1 MYVVVLLLGYMVAT
15 ACPKDTYSDYSQSC
29 SDKSEF
35 NIRQNAYG
43 DGFLP
48 NDSGMECPP
57 GLFCN
62 NRTCKC
68 AHYPYPYDIIKCDEE
83 KGTSAILDCYCATFD
98 DSKNI
103 TEIGACIY
111 NCDNNMSG
119 IDNVYN
125 SLTQN
130 DSIMTCS
137 SFNRA
142 GALCGQCL
150 PEYYPLA
157 YSFNL
162 TCIKCPHV
170 GWNWG
175 RYIMTAYLPL
185 TLFCF
190 FVLFFEINAVTSHLH
205 PVIWCS
211 QTISLSAMSRM
222 LFLHT
227 SLQKYPI
234 FMMIIK
240 IVFSFYGV
248 WNFDFFRIFYSDIC
262 LGIGFLPTLAL
273 DYAIAVYPLLLMAIT
288 YHLVKLYDKNYRVIV
303 IMWKPFR
310 ALFFLFKKN
319 FDVRTSMIDS
329 CVTFFYLSSIK
340 FLSVTFD
347 LLVPTPVYELHQDG
361 YNYTFGLYYSGD
373 IEYFGKEH
381 LPYAILAIVVSIVFV
396 VLPLTVLALY
406 PFAFFHKFLNCI
418 PVRWHILHT
427 FMDAFQGVYKDG
439 TEPGTRDCR
448 WFAAVFF
455 LVRVI
460 GFVVYAFA
468 HNIIFSYLAAV
479 ILLLLVLLI
488 VNVQPFKAPVAHY
501 SKINATFFSL
511 LILIF
516 IVVCGKD
523 VAGIKVQQFIQVF
536 NVLLIFAGIIP
547 LLYTLLLILYSIYSH
562 SGLGSRLASRIRSRR
577 RGYELING
585 NGGDSCDSM
594 AHVRDHHS
602 SGSLTTF
609 SQ

>member
-1 MYVVVLLLGYMVAT
+1 MYMAILLLLGYMVAV
-15 ACPKDTYSDYSQSC
+15 ACTEDYGQSC
-29 SDKSEF
+29 SDL
-35 NIRQNAYG
+35 NAYSN
-43 DGFLP
+43 GF
-48 NDSGMECPP
+48 DSGMECPP

-68 AHYPYPYDIIKCDEE
+68 AHYHYPYDSIKCDEE
-83 KGTSAILDCYCATFD
+83 KGTSALLDCYCATFD
-98 DSKNI
+98 NSKNI
-103 TEIGACIY
+103 TQVGACIY
-111 NCDNNMSG
+111 NCNNNMSG
-119 IDNVYN
+119 VDNVYD

-130 DSIMTCS
+130 DSIITCS

-142 GALCGQCL
+142 GALCGRCL

-162 TCIKCPHV
+162 TCVKCPHV
-170 GWNWG
+170 GWNWS
-175 RYIMTAYLPL
+175 RYIMAAYLPL

-211 QTISLSAMSRM
+211 QVISISALSRM
-222 LFLHT
+222 LFLH
-227 SLQKYPI
+227 SSFQKYI
-234 FMMIIK
+234 ITIK
-240 IVFSFYGV
+240 ILLSLYGV

-273 DYAIAVYPLLLMAIT
+273 DYVIAVYPLLLMAIT
-288 YHLVKLYDKNYRVIV
+288 YLLVKLYDKNYRVIV

-310 ALFFLFKKN
+310 TLFFLFKKN
-319 FDVRTSMIDS
+319 FDVQTSMIDS
-329 CVTFFYLSSIK
+329 CVTFFYLSSVK

-381 LPYAILAIVVSIVFV
+381 LPYAILAIIVSIVFV

-406 PFAFFHKFLNCI
+406 PFAFFQKFLNCI

-455 LVRVI
+455 LVRMI

-468 HNIIFSYLAAV
+468 HNIIFFYLAAV
-479 ILLLLVLLI
+479 VVLLLVLLI

-511 LILIF
+511 LIFLY
-516 IVVCGKD
+516 IVVCGKG
-523 VAGIKVQQFIQVF
+523 VADIKVQQFIQVF
-536 NVLLIFAGIIP
+536 NVLLIFAVIIP
-547 LLYTLLLILYSIYSH
+547 LLYTLLLILYWICSR

-577 RGYELING
+577 RGYELINE

-594 AHVRDHHS
+594 AHARDHHS
-602 SGSLTTF
+602 SGSLITF

>member
-1 MYVVVLLLGYMVAT
+1 MYIAIFLLGITVASAST
-15 ACPKDTYSDYSQSC
+15 EDYNTCC
-29 SDKSEF
+29 SD
-35 NIRQNAYG
+35 NIECNAYG

-68 AHYPYPYDIIKCDEE
+68 AHYHYPYDIIKCDEE

-98 DSKNI
+98 DSKNV
-103 TEIGACIY
+103 TQVGACIY
-111 NCDNNMSG
+111 NCNKNM
-119 IDNVYN
+119 YN
-125 SLTQN
+125 SLTRN
-130 DSIMTCS
+130 DSIKTCS

-142 GALCGQCL
+142 GALCGRCL

-175 RYIMTAYLPL
+175 RYIMAAYLPL

-190 FVLFFEINAVTSHLH
+190 FILFFQINVVSSHLH

-211 QTISLSAMSRM
+211 QTLSIPAFFRI
-222 LFLHT
+222 LFLHNG
-227 SLQKYPI
+227 LQKHSL
-234 FMMIIK
+234 MIVK
-240 IVFSFYGV
+240 MTLSLYGV

-262 LGIGFLPTLAL
+262 LGIGSLPTLAL
-273 DYAIAVYPLLLMAIT
+273 DYVIAVYPFFFMAIT
-288 YHLVKLYDKNYRVIV
+288 YLFINLYDKNYRVIV

-310 ALFFLFKKN
+310 AVFSLFKKN
-319 FDVRTSMIDS
+319 FDVQTSMIDS
-329 CVTFFYLSSIK
+329 CVTFFYLSCVK
-340 FLSVTFD
+340 FLIVTFD
-347 LLVPTPVYELHQDG
+347 LIVPAPVYELHQDG

-381 LPYAILAIVVSIVFV
+381 LPYAILAIIVSIVFV
-396 VLPLTVLALY
+396 ILPFTVLALY
-406 PFAFFHKFLNCI
+406 PFAFFQKFLNSI

-427 FMDAFQGVYKDG
+427 FMDSFQGIYNDG

-455 LVRVI
+455 LVRII
-460 GFVVYAFA
+460 GFVVYAFV
-468 HNIIFSYLAAV
+468 HNIIFFYIAAV

-511 LILIF
+511 LIF
-516 IVVCGKD
+516 IDIVICGWD
-523 VAGIKVQQFIQVF
+523 VAGIKVHRLLRVF
-536 NVLLIFAGIIP
+536 YVLLIFAALVP
-547 LLYTLLLILYSIYSH
+547 FLYTFLMILHWIYSH
-562 SGLGSRLASRIRSRR
+562 SGLRSWLARFRR
-577 RGYELING
+577 RGYDLISG
-585 NGGDSCDSM
+585 NGEESCDSI
-594 AHVRDHHS
+594 AHVRNHHS
-602 SGSLTTF
+602 SGNLVNF
-609 SQ
+609 PQ

>member
-1 MYVVVLLLGYMVAT
+1 MAILLLLGYMVAV
-15 ACPKDTYSDYSQSC
+15 ACTEQRSE
-29 SDKSEF
+29 KSEL
-35 NIRQNAYG
+35 NIQQNVYR
-43 DGFLP
+43 DGCFP

-57 GLFCN
+57 GLFCD

-68 AHYPYPYDIIKCDEE
+68 AQYHYPYYSIKCDEE
-83 KGTSAILDCYCATFD
+83 KGTSALLDCYCATFD
-98 DSKNI
+98 DSKNV
-103 TEIGACIY
+103 TRVGACMY
-111 NCDNNMSG
+111 NCNKNKNG
-119 IDNVYN
+119 VDNVYD
-125 SLTQN
+125 SLTRN
-130 DSIMTCS
+130 DSMITCL

-142 GALCGQCL
+142 GALCGRCL
-150 PEYYPLA
+150 QEHYPLA

-175 RYIMTAYLPL
+175 RYIMAAYLPL

-211 QTISLSAMSRM
+211 QMISISALSRM

-227 SLQKYPI
+227 SFQKYPI
-234 FMMIIK
+234 YMIIIK
-240 IVFSFYGV
+240 IVFSLYGV

-273 DYAIAVYPLLLMAIT
+273 DYVIAVYPLLLMAIT
-288 YHLVKLYDKNYRVIV
+288 YHLVKLYDKNFRVIV

-310 ALFFLFKKN
+310 ALFFIFKKN

-329 CVTFFYLSSIK
+329 CVTFFYLSSVK

-381 LPYAILAIVVSIVFV
+381 LPYAILAIIVSIVFV

-406 PFAFFHKFLNCI
+406 PFAFFQKFLNCI

-468 HNIIFSYLAAV
+468 HNIIFFYLAAV
-479 ILLLLVLLI
+479 ILLLIVLLI

-511 LILIF
+511 LIFIY
-516 IVVCGKD
+516 IVVCGKG

-536 NVLLIFAGIIP
+536 YVLLMFAGIIP
-547 LLYTLLLILYSIYSH
+547 LFYTLLSILYSIYSH
-562 SGLGSRLASRIRSRR
+562 SGLGSMLASRIRSRR

-594 AHVRDHHS
+594 AHARDHHL
-602 SGSLTTF
+602 GDSLATF

>member
-1 MYVVVLLLGYMVAT
+1 M
-15 ACPKDTYSDYSQSC
+15 
-29 SDKSEF
+29 
-35 NIRQNAYG
+35 
-43 DGFLP
+43 
-48 NDSGMECPP
+48 
-57 GLFCN
+57 
-62 NRTCKC
+62 
-68 AHYPYPYDIIKCDEE
+68 
-83 KGTSAILDCYCATFD
+83 
-98 DSKNI
+98 
-103 TEIGACIY
+103 Y
-111 NCDNNMSG
+111 NCNNNMSG
-119 IDNVYN
+119 DDNVYGSFTRN
-125 SLTQN
+125 S
-130 DSIMTCS
+130 SMITCL

-142 GALCGQCL
+142 GALCGRCL
-150 PEYYPLA
+150 HEHYPLA

-175 RYIMTAYLPL
+175 RYIMAAYLPL

-211 QTISLSAMSRM
+211 QAISMSVMSRM
-222 LFLHT
+222 LFLRT
-227 SLQKYPI
+227 GFQKLPI
-234 FMMIIK
+234 YMIFIK
-240 IVFSFYGV
+240 IAFSIYGV
-248 WNFDFFRIFYSDIC
+248 WNFDFFRAFYSDIC
-262 LGIGFLPTLAL
+262 LGIDFLPTLAL
-273 DYAIAVYPLLLMAIT
+273 DYVIAVYPLLLMAIT
-288 YHLVKLYDKNYRVIV
+288 YLLTYINLYDKNYRVIV

-310 ALFFLFKKN
+310 AVFFIFKKN

-329 CVTFFYLSSIK
+329 CVTFFYLSSVK

-381 LPYAILAIVVSIVFV
+381 LPYAILAIIVSIVFV

-406 PFAFFHKFLNCI
+406 PFAFFQKFLNCI

-468 HNIIFSYLAAV
+468 HTIIFFYLAAV
-479 ILLLLVLLI
+479 ILLLLVLLT

-511 LILIF
+511 LIFIY
-516 IVVCGKD
+516 IVVCGLD
-523 VAGIKVQQFIQVF
+523 IASIKVQQFLQVF
-536 NVLLIFAGIIP
+536 NVLLTFASIIP
-547 LLYTLLLILYSIYSH
+547 LLYTLLLILYWIYSH
-562 SGLGSRLASRIRSRR
+562 SGLGSKLASRIRFRK

-585 NGGDSCDSM
+585 EESCDSM
-594 AHVRDHHS
+594 VHVRDHHS
-602 SGSLTTF
+602 SDNLTTF

>member
-1 MYVVVLLLGYMVAT
+1 MYMAILLLLGYMVAVAYT
-15 ACPKDTYSDYSQSC
+15 EDYSQSC
-29 SDKSEF
+29 SDKSGL
-35 NIRQNAYG
+35 NIQQNVYH
-43 DGFLP
+43 DGFFP

-68 AHYPYPYDIIKCDEE
+68 AHYHYPYDSIKCDEE

-98 DSKNI
+98 DNK
-103 TEIGACIY
+103 TVTQVGACMF
-111 NCDNNMSG
+111 NCNKNMSG
-119 IDNVYN
+119 GDNVYD

-130 DSIMTCS
+130 NSIITCL

-142 GALCGQCL
+142 GALCGRCL
-150 PEYYPLA
+150 PEHYPLA

-170 GWNWG
+170 GWNWC
-175 RYIMTAYLPL
+175 RYIMAAYLPL

-211 QTISLSAMSRM
+211 QAISMSVMSRM

-227 SLQKYPI
+227 GLQKHPI
-234 FMMIIK
+234 YMIIIK
-240 IVFSFYGV
+240 ITFTLYGI
-248 WNFDFFRIFYSDIC
+248 WNFDFFRAFYSDIC
-262 LGIGFLPTLAL
+262 LGTGFLPTLAL
-273 DYAIAVYPLLLMAIT
+273 DYVIAVYPLLLMAIT
-288 YHLVKLYDKNYRVIV
+288 YLLVNLYDKNFRVIV
-303 IMWKPFR
+303 TMWKQFR
-310 ALFFLFKKN
+310 AVFFIFKKN

-329 CVTFFYLSSIK
+329 CITFFYLSSVK
-340 FLSVTFD
+340 FLSVTYD

-381 LPYAILAIVVSIVFV
+381 LPYAILAIIVSIVFV

-406 PFAFFHKFLNCI
+406 PFAFFQKFLNCI

-448 WFAAVFF
+448 WFTAVFF

-468 HNIIFSYLAAV
+468 HNIIFFYLAAV

-511 LILIF
+511 LIF
-516 IVVCGKD
+516 MYIVICGLD
-523 VAGIKVQQFIQVF
+523 EACIKVHQFVHVF
-536 NVLLIFAGIIP
+536 YVLFIIAVIIP
-547 LLYTLLLILYSIYSH
+547 LLYTLLMILHWIYSH
-562 SGLGSRLASRIRSRR
+562 SGLGSMLASRIRSRR

-585 NGGDSCDSM
+585 NEEESCDSM
-594 AHVRDHHS
+594 AHARDHHS
-602 SGSLTTF
+602 SGSLATF

>member
-1 MYVVVLLLGYMVAT
+1 MYVVLLLLGYMVAT
-15 ACPKDTYSDYSQSC
+15 ACTYGDYSQSC

-43 DGFLP
+43 NGFLP
-48 NDSGMECPP
+48 NDCPP
-57 GLFCN
+57 GLFCS

-68 AHYPYPYDIIKCDEE
+68 AHYHYPYDSIKCDEE

-103 TEIGACIY
+103 TEIGACMY
-111 NCDNNMSG
+111 NCNRNMSG
-119 IDNVYN
+119 VDKVYN
-125 SLTQN
+125 SLTRN
-130 DSIMTCS
+130 DSMITCL

-142 GALCGQCL
+142 GALCGRCL
-150 PEYYPLA
+150 PEHYPLA

-175 RYIMTAYLPL
+175 RYIMAAYLPL

-190 FVLFFEINAVTSHLH
+190 FVLFFQINAVTSHLH

-211 QTISLSAMSRM
+211 QSLSTSILLRT
-222 LFLHT
+222 LFLDKGLH
-227 SLQKYPI
+227 KHI
-234 FMMIIK
+234 MMIAK
-240 IVFSFYGV
+240 IIFSLYGV
-248 WNFDFFRIFYSDIC
+248 WNFDFFRAFYSDIC
-262 LGIGFLPTLAL
+262 LRIGFLPTLAL
-273 DYAIAVYPLLLMAIT
+273 DYVIAVYPLLLMAIT
-288 YHLVKLYDKNYRVIV
+288 YLLVNLYDKNCKFIIAV
-303 IMWKPFR
+303 WKPFR
-310 ALFFLFKKN
+310 ALFSLFKKN

-329 CVTFFYLSSIK
+329 CATFFYLSSVKI
-340 FLSVTFD
+340 LSVTFD

-381 LPYAILAIVVSIVFV
+381 LPYAILAIITSTVFV
-396 VLPLTVLALY
+396 IIPIAVLALY
-406 PFAFFHKFLNCI
+406 PFAFFQKFLNCI

-448 WFAAVFF
+448 WFTAVFF
-455 LVRVI
+455 LLRVM

-468 HNIIFSYLAAV
+468 PNIILLYIAAV
-479 ILLLLVLLI
+479 VLLLLVLLI

-511 LILIF
+511 LIF
-516 IVVCGKD
+516 MYIVVCGKD
-523 VAGIKVQQFIQVF
+523 VASIKVGQFF
-536 NVLLIFAGIIP
+536 HFFYVLMIFSAIIP
-547 LLYTLLLILYSIYSH
+547 LVYTLLVFLYWIYSH
-562 SGLGSRLASRIRSRR
+562 SGLKLRLATMIRFRR
-577 RGYELING
+577 RSYNLINRSG
-585 NGGDSCDSM
+585 EELCDST
-594 AHVRDHHS
+594 AHVR
-602 SGSLTTF
+602 T
-609 SQ
+609 